1 MTDRIIEILAV
12 IFALLALYF
21 QIKQR
26 WLTWSMGIISA
37 LAYVYLCVTAKL
49 YAESG
54 LNAYYALAGVYGM
67 WCWRK
72 RNTNTSAG
80 AGTSAGAEPK
90 TLRVTRITPRLTII
104 FSLIA
109 LALWFLL
116 RHILATYTDSPV
128 PAADAFVA
136 SLSIM
141 GTYML
146 AKKFLENWHVWIV
159 ADAAAIGLYFYKDL
173 RFTAGLYIIY
183 TILAFYGLWRW
194 RKDMK

>member
-1 MTDRIIEILAV
+1 MTDILLE
-12 IFALLALYF
+12 IFAVLTALLFLYL

-26 WLTWSMGIISA
+26 WSMWIVGIISSSV
-37 LAYVYLCVTAKL
+37 YVYVCITAKL

-54 LNAYYALAGVYGM
+54 LNAYYALAGFYGM

-72 RNTNTSAG
+72 RNAG
-80 AGTSAGAEPK
+80 MEQK

-104 FSLIA
+104 
-109 LALWFLL
+109 LALITLAIWLLL
-116 RHILATYTDSPV
+116 RFILATCTDSPV

-136 SLSIM
+136 SLSII
-141 GTYML
+141 GTYIL
-146 AKKFLENWHVWIV
+146 AKKILENWHVWIV
-159 ADAAAIGLYFYKDL
+159 ADAAASGLYFYKDL
-173 RFTAGLYIIY
+173 HFTAGLYIIY

>member
-1 MTDRIIEILAV
+1 MTDIILEIFGVLT
-12 IFALLALYF
+12 ALLYLYL

-26 WLTWSMGIISA
+26 WSMWIVGIISSSV
-37 LAYVYLCVTAKL
+37 YVYVCITAKL

-54 LNAYYALAGVYGM
+54 LNAYYALAGFYGL
-67 WCWRK
+67 WCWRN
-72 RNTNTSAG
+72 RST
-80 AGTSAGAEPK
+80 GAEQK
-90 TLRVTRITPRLTII
+90 TLRVTRITPRLAII
-104 FSLIA
+104 FALIA

-116 RHILATYTDSPV
+116 RFILATYTDSPV

-136 SLSIM
+136 SLSIV

-159 ADAAAIGLYFYKDL
+159 ADAAASALYLYKDKYL
-173 RFTAGLYIIY
+173 TAGLYIFY

-194 RKDMK
+194 RRTMK